1 MIASTA
7 TSLLFVVISQVR
19 CYQVK
24 LSDSV
29 TKIELV
35 FDKRRLLSE
44 QSVSTQRISF
54 VKCKNHLFCHLSKTR
69 NVILNFKVANF

>member
-35 FDKRRLLSE
+35 FDKSRLLSE
-44 QSVSTQRISF
+44 QSATRKCQR
-54 VKCKNHLFCHLSKTR
+54 R
-69 NVILNFKVANF
+69 R

>member
-35 FDKRRLLSE
+35 FDKSRLLSE
-44 QSVSTQRISF
+44 QSRRKFSNFDSVEQKMSF
-54 VKCKNHLFCHLSKTR
+54 PCAL
-69 NVILNFKVANF
+69 VILDIDATLTRP